1 MNEQTLLQIKLN
13 LKHVSFGTVQI
24 HEISALKN
32 TRSQQLNDL
41 DRKLT
46 KLYNTVLL
54 TYIFD
59 EDHRNFI
66 RSYINKYQ
74 S

>member
-24 HEISALKN
+24 HDFSAFEN

-41 DRKLT
+41 DRKLA
-46 KLYNTVLL
+46 KLYNTILL
-54 TYIFD
+54 TYTFD
-59 EDHRNFI
+59 KDHRNFI
-66 RSYINKYQ
+66 RTYINKYQ